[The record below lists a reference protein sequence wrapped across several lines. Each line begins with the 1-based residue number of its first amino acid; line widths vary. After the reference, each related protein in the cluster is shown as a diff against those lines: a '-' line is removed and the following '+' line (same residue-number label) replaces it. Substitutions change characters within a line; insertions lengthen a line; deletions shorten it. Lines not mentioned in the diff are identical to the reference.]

1 MFRGARCHRG
11 DEGVLVTR
19 YRSRK
24 QVIDR
29 PHFPGLQR
37 GHLALLFGA
46 LVIGAWAVAAG
57 AEEVVTPPPLGEEAA
72 REVPAAGGAGLR
84 RGPTSLRD
92 IFGDDL
98 DGSAVLT
105 HPEEEGFF
113 SARLPSFLAPDSV
126 RLRSAA
132 GAAPAGAGRS
142 AGYSLGENLR
152 ASFNYNHA
160 RAFPMA
166 SSQALREHRFLDF
179 STGRDRDVLGLS
191 MAWSWQNSTLG
202 FGYRL
207 ESSRGGDFGEG
218 RTLSSVVAGK
228 GVDHALTVGI
238 TRRWGGADADE

>member
-1 MFRGARCHRG
+1 
-11 DEGVLVTR
+11 
-19 YRSRK
+19 
-24 QVIDR
+24 VIDR
-29 PHFPGLQR
+29 PHFPGLKCV
-37 GHLALLFGA
+37 HVALLFAA
-46 LVIGAWAVAAG
+46 LVIGGWAVAAG
-57 AEEVVTPPPLGEEAA
+57 AEEVVTPPSLGEEAG
-72 REVPAAGGAGLR
+72 RVVPAPARGPGLR

-98 DGSAVLT
+98 DGSAVLMR
-105 HPEEEGFF
+105 PEEGFF
-113 SARLPSFLAPDSV
+113 SARLPAFLAPDSV

-132 GAAPAGAGRS
+132 GAAPAGARRS

-152 ASFNYNHA
+152 ASLNYNHA

>member
-1 MFRGARCHRG
+1 M
-11 DEGVLVTR
+11 
-19 YRSRK
+19 
-24 QVIDR
+24 IDR
-29 PHFPGLQR
+29 PHFPGLRR
-37 GHLALLFGA
+37 GHVALLFGI
-46 LVIGAWAVAAG
+46 LVMGAWALAAG

-72 REVPAAGGAGLR
+72 REVPAAPRGAGLR

-105 HPEEEGFF
+105 RPQEGLF
-113 SARLPSFLAPDSV
+113 SARIPAFLAPDST
-126 RLRSAA
+126 RLRSTA
-132 GAAPAGAGRS
+132 GAANAAAGGS

-152 ASFNYNHA
+152 ASLNYGHA

-166 SSQALREHRFLDF
+166 SSQALREHRFLEF

-191 MAWSWQNSTLG
+191 MAWSWRNSTLG
-202 FGYRL
+202 LGYRL
-207 ESSRGGDFGEG
+207 DSSRGDGLGEG